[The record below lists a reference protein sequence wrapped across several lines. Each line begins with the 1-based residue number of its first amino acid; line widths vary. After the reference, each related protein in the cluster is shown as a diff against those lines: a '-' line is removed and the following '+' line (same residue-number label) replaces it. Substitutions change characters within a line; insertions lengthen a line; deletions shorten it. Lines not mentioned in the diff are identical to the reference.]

1 MSRRFQITFDANDTD
16 RLARFWAEVLGYVLQ
31 PPPEG
36 FDSWEAFAVQM
47 GIPEEDYDR
56 FGAVVDP
63 DGSGQRVLFQRVPEG
78 KTAKNRMHLDI
89 RITERDMSVE
99 EQRRIIDA
107 EAERLVAL
115 GATRGADHTEM
126 GMTHTVMHDPE
137 GNEFCL
143 T

>member
-1 MSRRFQITFDANDTD
+1 VSRRFQITFDANDTD

-36 FDSWEAFAVQM
+36 FESWEDFARRM
-47 GIPEEDYDR
+47 GIPAEDFDR

-89 RITERDMSVE
+89 RVTESGLSLE
-99 EQRRIIDA
+99 EQRRIIDV
-107 EAERLVAL
+107 EADRPVAL
-115 GATRGADHTEM
+115 GATRGADHVDM
-126 GMTHTVMHDPE
+126 GMTHTVMQDPE